1 MRKTPMVL
9 SITDAISVGVA
20 LGNEPEN
27 SNIVNLMYPASSIG
41 EHEAQMIRGE
51 IGVVDGFRIYQQR
64 QVLATA
70 LAIAASSGMPM
81 FDQSFNRMAR
91 RVTKPMTQAD
101 YDRIQAAQDRRDRR
115 NQNRL
120 KAKRA

>member
-1 MRKTPMVL
+1 MVL

-27 SNIVNLMYPASSIG
+27 SNIDPVYHASSIG

-70 LAIAASSGMPM
+70 LAIAASSGIPL
-81 FDQSFNRMAR
+81 FDHSFDRMAR

-101 YDRIQAAQDRRDRR
+101 YDRIQAAQERRDRR